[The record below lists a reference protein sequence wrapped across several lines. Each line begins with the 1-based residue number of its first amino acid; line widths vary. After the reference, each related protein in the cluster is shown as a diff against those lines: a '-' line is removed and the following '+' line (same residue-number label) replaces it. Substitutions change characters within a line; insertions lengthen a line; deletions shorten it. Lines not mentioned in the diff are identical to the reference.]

1 MLPLVHYI
9 SKMEME
15 SGQCGMKSV
24 LCTLGSMAIDIFD
37 GFWVSVGKRI
47 GSHAEDRVFL
57 VGFEESLGASSLVRF
72 QNNWPVGYTIE
83 EGEVGIFAKTFGV
96 TEVIGHRNDQEID
109 GQTVQGRRR
118 MKKYIF
124 ACSETHE
131 PSNCTI
137 AGQDRWRLY
146 NLHTRGI
153 YCGIEQC
160 ASSGPIKAPH
170 SQD

>member
-1 MLPLVHYI
+1 M
-9 SKMEME
+9 
-15 SGQCGMKSV
+15 
-24 LCTLGSMAIDIFD
+24 
-37 GFWVSVGKRI
+37 
-47 GSHAEDRVFL
+47 
-57 VGFEESLGASSLVRF
+57 RF

-137 AGQDRWRLY
+137 AGQDRWRLF

-160 ASSGPIKAPH
+160 ASSGPIRAPPFPRVVQSGLAPARMTQTGNPDNNNSNYKNH
-170 SQD
+170 TIARWKHCGGPMASAIEYSIPRRTSN